1 VERALNEELRGL
13 TGDND
18 VPSGARALLR
28 AAAHL
33 VDRAD
38 EAGDIEA
45 GAKIIPRYLEL
56 RVAYGLAGSVAGPL
70 DPFAAFVA
78 GMSAPTLR
86 NEADSD

>member
-1 VERALNEELRGL
+1 VERSLNEELRNL
-13 TGDND
+13 SGDTD
-18 VPSGARALLR
+18 VPTGARALLR

-38 EAGDIEA
+38 QAGDIEA

-56 RVAYGLAGSVAGPL
+56 RVAYGLAGSVGGPL

-86 NEADSD
+86 DTEDT